1 MLSIFEILLPLVAVG
16 LIVAPLVMIFN
27 HKLDLKKASNKLM
40 AQVAIFAGVFAIML
54 VVQGGQ
60 FVALAEGTTE
70 AASTAGIS
78 TGLGYIAAAIAVGCS
93 CIGAGWA
100 VAKAAPAALGAVSE
114 NPDNFGRAIIFV
126 ALGEGVAIYGL
137 LISILIINKL

>member
-1 MLSIFEILLPLVAVG
+1 MLNAIEMLLPLIAVI
-16 LIVAPLVMIFN
+16 LIVGPLALICSGKMNVKNARSRM
-27 HKLDLKKASNKLM
+27 L
-40 AQVAIFAGVFAIML
+40 AQVAIFCGVFAVMVL
-54 VVQGGQ
+54 FQANQ
-60 FVALAEGTTE
+60 FTALAEETT
-70 AASTAGIS
+70 AVADSS
-78 TGLGYIAAAIAVGCS
+78 RGLGFIAAAIAVGCS

-137 LISILIINKL
+137 LISILILNNL